1 MLLRMHIQRCKQYSG
16 QRKKCFQY
24 MQEETLI
31 GCPSF
36 VLPTPNAMK
45 FQIVSRSFQTWLN
58 VDLKSNFKKIGC
70 GSSYSKPGQHF
81 PVDMLWCN
89 FILGW
94 FNFFFGLF
102 QTHYLTYHTPKQKK
116 IKFKPRIKLNHNR
129 YTIHFLKNCALGEG
143 GYSLI

>member
-1 MLLRMHIQRCKQYSG
+1 
-16 QRKKCFQY
+16 

-58 VDLKSNFKKIGC
+58 VDLKSNLKKIGC

-94 FNFFFGLF
+94 FNFFFVCFKLIII
-102 QTHYLTYHTPKQKK
+102 LTIPPKQKK
-116 IKFKPRIKLNHNR
+116 IKFKPNDKVEPQYMYIYQVSSRKLRHGSFFPQKLSR
-129 YTIHFLKNCALGEG
+129 WSIFRGLRPIAAKLE
-143 GYSLI
+143 